1 MSDLMLSTSPAPVFN
16 PLQGDTLIRL
26 SEVET
31 VSGLKR
37 SHIYKLIGENEFPR
51 PTKIGAASRWSLRE
65 VHEWIADKLA
75 EETRGAA
82 QRINTAAHEGFR
94 TRPRVK

>member
-1 MSDLMLSTSPAPVFN
+1 MSDLMLSTTPAPDFN
-16 PLQGDTLIRL
+16 TLPRDTLIRL

-31 VSGLKR
+31 VSGLRR

-65 VHEWIADKLA
+65 VQDWIADKLSQRDA
-75 EETRGAA
+75 VRGT
-82 QRINTAAHEGFR
+82 IG
-94 TRPRVK
+94 